1 MVRGLALALGV
12 VVAVVV
18 SAYLSFEA
26 GRIQAD
32 YNIIEAA
39 ADRRTY
45 ENRIDDLEDQIIALK
60 EEVALLQ
67 THAEIDKAAYKDV
80 EANLT
85 QLQRKI
91 QEQRDAI

>member
-32 YNIIEAA
+32 YNIIESA
-39 ADRRTY
+39 ADRRNY
-45 ENRIDDLEDQIIALK
+45 ENRIEDMEEQIVALK
-60 EEVALLQ
+60 EEAVA
-67 THAEIDKAAYKDV
+67 DGAARSFSTRCAGCV
-80 EANLT
+80 VTTSAARSSTRSGRTTEH
-85 QLQRKI
+85 
-91 QEQRDAI
+91 